1 MSFLDRF
8 RPAPKI
14 SARDIDPDALTV
26 IHRLH
31 HAGFTA
37 YLVGGGVRDILLGR
51 APKDFDVATDARP
64 NQVKRLFRNAF
75 VIGRRFRLVLVR
87 FGEKQIETAT
97 FRRDPEPDDAAD
109 AAPGGGDTEATGA
122 LYQMS
127 DNAFGT
133 PEEDALRRDFTVNA
147 LFYDPVEDRVI
158 DYVDGLRDLRKRVLR
173 CIGDPNVRF
182 REDPVRM
189 LRAVRLSS
197 RLGFTIHSD
206 ALEAIGR
213 YADEILAASRPRL
226 FEEILRL
233 FTFCRAEEAFRRLH
247 GTGLM
252 ERLLPEVA
260 AHVARAGGARAPLW
274 RYLAALDRAFEKGL
288 ETEDRA
294 DPHCVQENALRLA
307 ALLAPLYR
315 ERLAADSGN
324 AMLLAE
330 DLVANVLVRPFAS
343 PGWRPPRLLCED
355 LCCILESLVRYPSRN
370 LRRRSAF
377 SLPWFHTAMVFWNVC
392 AEAENDRAAA
402 PALDH
407 WREQFEAWAAGPR
420 PARRGRYV
428 PTRPDSVEGRGFPG
442 DQPEDRDSLFPGD
455 RLRGRRRPRRE
466 APAEEPVSDPEPSSA
481 VPEPSVSNP
490 EPGVESAGH
499 CPADPNAPRKRR
511 HRRRGGRRHHRRSG
525 PAPEGAPAPAPE
537 APSPS

>member
-8 RPAPKI
+8 RAAPKI
-14 SARDIDPDALTV
+14 SARDIDPDALSV
-26 IHRLH
+26 LHRLH
-31 HAGFTA
+31 HAGFVA

-51 APKDFDVATDARP
+51 VPKDFDVATDARP
-64 NQVKRLFRNAF
+64 NQVKKLFRNAF
-75 VIGRRFRLVLVR
+75 IIGRRFRLALIR

-97 FRRDPEPDDAAD
+97 FRRDPEPDDAPGP
-109 AAPGGGDTEATGA
+109 AAPGGGDPEATGA

-147 LFYDPVEDRVI
+147 LFYDPFEDRVI
-158 DYVDGLRDLRKRVLR
+158 DYVGGLRDLRKKVLR

-197 RLGFTIHSD
+197 RLGFTIHAD

-247 GTGLM
+247 DTGLM

-260 AHVARAGGARAPLW
+260 AHVARSGGSRAPLW
-274 RYLAALDRAFEKGL
+274 RYLAALDRAFENGL

-294 DPHCVQENALRLA
+294 DPHYVQENALRLA

-315 ERLAADSGN
+315 ERLAASPGN

-330 DLVANVLVRPFAS
+330 DLVAGVLVRPFAS
-343 PGWRPPRLLCED
+343 PG
-355 LCCILESLVRYPSRN
+355 
-370 LRRRSAF
+370 
-377 SLPWFHTAMVFWNVC
+377 
-392 AEAENDRAAA
+392 
-402 PALDH
+402 
-407 WREQFEAWAAGPR
+407 
-420 PARRGRYV
+420 
-428 PTRPDSVEGRGFPG
+428 
-442 DQPEDRDSLFPGD
+442 
-455 RLRGRRRPRRE
+455 
-466 APAEEPVSDPEPSSA
+466 
-481 VPEPSVSNP
+481 
-490 EPGVESAGH
+490 
-499 CPADPNAPRKRR
+499 
-511 HRRRGGRRHHRRSG
+511 
-525 PAPEGAPAPAPE
+525 
-537 APSPS
+537 